1 MEVEGSGER
10 NIYTN
15 VSRYIILNKLH
26 TVCGVREVSLVA
38 GCFCEGCWFV
48 HVLGEPVD
56 ERGKYVLP
64 LPPAVPS
71 NPPGRI
77 CCPNKIFYEMIL
89 GKV

>member
-38 GCFCEGCWFV
+38 GGFCEGCWFV

-64 LPPAVPS
+64 LPPAAPS

-77 CCPNKIFYEMIL
+77 CCHNKLLYEMIL
-89 GKV
+89 GRV